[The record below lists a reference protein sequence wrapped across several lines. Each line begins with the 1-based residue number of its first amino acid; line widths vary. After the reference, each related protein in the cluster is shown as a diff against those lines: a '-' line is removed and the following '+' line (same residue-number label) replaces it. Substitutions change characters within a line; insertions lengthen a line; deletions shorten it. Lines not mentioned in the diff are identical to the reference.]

1 MKKTLSLIIGLF
13 IIIANA
19 SAQQF
24 FGARWDYDESF
35 RPRFGFT
42 MGAAFSNAVPAS
54 KSNYDTGAMPGFSMG
69 FTYNHPVS
77 NRLSIGT
84 EALYSQKGYAAA
96 TQSGRFSQ
104 RSQFM
109 DIPVYVKLKTGNKFN
124 VFAGPQLSYLLSSSN
139 RYNEGFDESVR
150 GFYQYSG
157 VKTFF
162 AGVIGAGVDITTHVN
177 LNARYAID
185 LKGTNANGNTYVPE
199 YKHQALQLA
208 FGFKF

>member
-1 MKKTLSLIIGLF
+1 MKKTLYLLIGLF
-13 IIIANA
+13 ITVNA

-24 FGARWDYDESF
+24 FGARADYDDAF

-54 KSNYDTGAMPGFSMG
+54 KSNYDTGALAGFSLG

-77 NRLSIGT
+77 YLVSIGA
-84 EALYSQKGYAAA
+84 EALYSQKGYAAT

-104 RSQFM
+104 HSQFL
-109 DIPVYVKLKTGNKFN
+109 DIPVYVKLNAGNKLN
-124 VFAGPQLSYLLSSSN
+124 VFAGPQISHLLSSN
-139 RYNEGFDESVR
+139 NLYNEGFDESVR

-157 VKTFF
+157 IKTFF
-162 AGVIGAGVDITTHVN
+162 AGVIGAGVDINNHVN
-177 LNARYAID
+177 VNARYTID
-185 LKGTNANGNTYVPE
+185 LKGTNANGNRYVPE